1 MASKKAQTTT
11 VGGIAGD
18 QLRQYIERIERLEE
32 EKKTIAED
40 IKEVFAEAKGNGFDS
55 KIMRKVISLRKMEES
70 EREEQETLLDL
81 YKAALGMI
89 EPARSESEEDEEE
102 KEAA

>member
-1 MASKKAQTTT
+1 MPTKKPQTTT

-18 QLRQYIERIERLEE
+18 ALRQYIERIERLEE
-32 EKKTIAED
+32 EKKTISED
-40 IKEVFAEAKGNGFDS
+40 IREVFAEAKGNGFDS
-55 KIMRKVISLRKMEES
+55 KIMRKIISLRKMEES
-70 EREEQETLLDL
+70 ERDEQDTLLDL

-89 EPARSESEEDEEE
+89 GSAVEEE